1 MQHCII
7 DHGNTRTKLSIFE
20 GNEIVYRTVIHDMTL
35 SSLKAFLDPFQGIT
49 KVALSATGYFDEDLK
64 IFLRKH
70 YDFLELTHETLIPIQ
85 NHYETPATLGKDRLA
100 AVIAAHDL
108 YPSEHV
114 LIIDAG
120 TCITYD
126 FVAANGDYYGGSIS
140 PGLSM
145 RFKALHEFTAKLPL
159 ISAAESSNFIGV
171 NTETAIRTGVQYGF
185 IYEIEGFYN
194 TYIQRYGSC
203 KTLLTGG
210 DATFIAQ
217 HLVHL
222 QFEIQNDLVP
232 LGLNLV
238 LKHHF
243 HTINNY

>member
-1 MQHCII
+1 MQHCVI

-20 GNEIVYRTVIHDMTL
+20 GDVIVHRAVLYDMTL
-35 SSLKAFLDPFQGIT
+35 QDLKTFLEPFDTIS
-49 KVALSATGYFDEDLK
+49 KVALSATGHFEEDFKL
-64 IFLRKH
+64 FLRKH
-70 YDFLELTHETLIPIQ
+70 YQFIELTHETQIPIQ
-85 NHYETPATLGKDRLA
+85 NHYETPKTLGKDRLA
-100 AVIAAHDL
+100 AVIAAHGL
-108 YPSEHV
+108 YPQQNV
-114 LIIDAG
+114 LVIDAG

-126 FVAANGDYYGGSIS
+126 FVTAAGDYYGGSIA

-145 RFKALHEFTAKLPL
+145 RFRAMHEFTAKLPL
-159 ISAAESSNFIGV
+159 ITKADTTDFIGV
-171 NTETAIRTGVQYGF
+171 NTETAMRTGAQYGF

-194 TYIQRYGSC
+194 AYIQRFGVC

-210 DATFIAQ
+210 DAVFIAQ

-232 LGLNLV
+232 IGLNAV